1 MMAAMNTTDTLMK
14 AVNVIHRA
22 IWNASGGRIA
32 GKGYG
37 MPVLALT
44 TTGRKSGQ
52 PRTVMLTS
60 PLQEGDKYVIVA
72 SKGGDDRNPEWFLNI
87 KANPKV
93 EMKIQGKSQL
103 MTAHVPEGAER
114 ADLWERLTSKHKN
127 YAQYQTK
134 TDREI
139 PVVVLEPA

>member
-1 MMAAMNTTDTLMK
+1 MK
-14 AVNVIHRA
+14 VVNVIHRS
-22 IWNASGGRIA
+22 IWNASGGKIA

-60 PLQEGDKYVIVA
+60 PLQEGDKVIIVA
-72 SKGGDDRNPEWFLNI
+72 SKGGDDRHPVWYLNL
-87 KANPKV
+87 KDNPKV
-93 EMKIQGKSQL
+93 EVKIAGKKSP
-103 MTAHVPEGAER
+103 MTAHIAEGDER
-114 ADLWERLTSKHKN
+114 ADLWKRLTAAHKN
-127 YAQYQTK
+127 YADYQTK

-139 PVVVLEPA
+139 PVVVLEPV